1 MEKLWFLRVYI
12 GNLRLYCWARKDR
25 RMLKSPLMKLL
36 AAVAFCVGCQSQH
49 GLASAYAANV
59 DPDVRVS
66 QQSEK
71 QDHLPILD
79 VNNRLPVAYR
89 KLAHDIFRELVEIN
103 TTSALGTQRAAEV
116 LRARLI
122 TAGIDDVKVLGPSPE
137 KANLIVRLPGTG
149 KKRPLLF
156 IAHLDVVDARRE
168 DWTFD
173 PFQLTEHEG
182 YLYGRGTIDI
192 KNEVTNL
199 VVNLIR
205 LKAEGFR
212 GDRDII
218 LALTADEE
226 VGGEGGIQWLLQNHR
241 TLIDAEFCVNPD
253 AGGGDIKDGKHI
265 QNSVQTA
272 EKVYLSL
279 QLEVRNRGGHS
290 SEPTKDNAI
299 YHLAEG
305 LARLAKFEFPIHV
318 NETTAEYFGRL
329 AEKETGLIAEDMRA
343 VGNDP
348 SNTAAAA
355 RLCAASASNNALLR
369 TTAVA
374 TQITGGHAENALPQ
388 RATAIVNCRILPEES
403 PDEVQATIVQVLQND
418 QIEVTKLTDPLPSP
432 SSPID
437 PAIFQVVEQV
447 TTEMWPG
454 VLVLPVMT
462 ASASDGLHVRSAGI
476 PVYGISGMF
485 YEDED
490 SSRAHGQNER
500 IAIASFFDGI
510 EFMYRLMKALISAK

>member
-1 MEKLWFLRVYI
+1 
-12 GNLRLYCWARKDR
+12 
-25 RMLKSPLMKLL
+25 MKLL
-36 AAVAFCVGCQSQH
+36 TIVTFCVACQSQN
-49 GLASAYAANV
+49 GLDSTHAATV
-59 DPDVRVS
+59 DPEIQS
-66 QQSEK
+66 SLKSEK
-71 QDHLPILD
+71 QDHLPTLD
-79 VNNRLPVAYR
+79 THSRLPVAYQG
-89 KLAHDIFRELVEIN
+89 LAYNIFRELIEIN
-103 TTSALGTQRAAEV
+103 TTSALSTQRAAEG
-116 LRARLI
+116 LKARLV
-122 TAGIDDVKVLGPSPE
+122 TAGIDDVKILGPSRE

-149 KKRPLLF
+149 KKRPILF

-192 KNEVTNL
+192 KNEVTDL

-205 LKAEGFR
+205 LKVEGFR

-226 VGGEGGIQWLLQNHR
+226 VGGKDGIQWLLQNHR
-241 TLIDAEFCVNPD
+241 TLIDAEFCVNAD
-253 AGGGDIKDGKHI
+253 TGGGEIKDGKYF
-265 QNSVQTA
+265 QNPVQTA

-279 QLEVRNRGGHS
+279 QLEVKNRGGHS

-318 NETTAEYFGRL
+318 NEAIAEYFGRL
-329 AEKETGLIAEDMRA
+329 ADKETGLIAEDMRA

-355 RLCAASASNNALLR
+355 ARLCSVSPAYNALLR

-374 TQITGGHAENALPQ
+374 TQIAGGHAENALPQ

-403 PDEVQATIVQVLQND
+403 PDEIRATIVRVLQND
-418 QIEVTKLTDPLPSP
+418 KIEVTELTNLLPSP
-432 SSPID
+432 SSPVN
-437 PAIFQVVEQV
+437 PAIFQAVEQV
-447 TTEMWPG
+447 TLEMWPG
-454 VLVLPVMT
+454 VCVLPIM
-462 ASASDGLHVRSAGI
+462 SAYGSDGRHVRSAGI
-476 PVYGISGMF
+476 PVYGVSGMF
-485 YEDED
+485 LEIEDW
-490 SSRAHGQNER
+490 SRAHGQNER

-510 EFMYRLMKALISAK
+510 EFMYRLMKILI